1 MGRIIGGSSAQAN
14 DNKDDGKQLMED
26 NAAMEKRNI
35 NIGDINVVEVSW
47 LEDEASYH
55 RRFRPLVFSELVDIL
70 RRES

>member
-1 MGRIIGGSSAQAN
+1 
-14 DNKDDGKQLMED
+14 MED